1 MTALEVRNK
10 LATALAGLLGTYTLP
25 NSTVTPALYVTPPQV
40 PNNWKVSGIECTL
53 AQSAAQKT
61 DPISWISGT
70 DGLYIEQYHT
80 VTLLQND
87 LTGTLDVA
95 VNAVML
101 AFPISKVVATP
112 QNNDAYERAVI
123 TITDRVFYHT

>member
-25 NSTVTPALYVTPPQV
+25 NSTVIPALYVTPPQV
-40 PNNWKVSGIECTL
+40 PNNWKVLGIECTL

-80 VTLLQND
+80 VTLLQHD
-87 LTGTLDVA
+87 LTGTLGVA

>member
-1 MTALEVRNK
+1 MTSLEVRNK
-10 LATALAGLLGTYTLP
+10 LATALASLLGTYTLP
-25 NSTVTPALYVTPPQV
+25 DGITTSALYVTPRML

-53 AQSAAQKT
+53 TQSAAQKA
-61 DPISWISGT
+61 DPISWTPGT
-70 DGLYIEQYHT
+70 DGLYVEQYHT
-80 VTLLQND
+80 VTLVQHD
-87 LTGTLDVA
+87 LTGTLDAA
-95 VNAVML
+95 VKAIML